1 MPEVEPARPFLKWAG
16 GKSQLLDQFAALYPP
31 ALQAGRIARY
41 VEPFVG
47 GGAVFL
53 DVIQRYPIRE
63 AYLLDVN
70 RDLILAYQVIQRDPE
85 ALIERLGVYHDHY
98 YSLDRDARERYFYD
112 MRDAYNDMRDAY
124 NDMRDAYNDM
134 RDQAGPMPVPE
145 RRIRRVAHLI
155 FLNKTCFNGLYR
167 VNAKGEFNVPFGRY
181 KKPAILDAE
190 NLRRLST
197 LLQDVTLIC
206 GDFRQCAPHVDD
218 VSFVYFDPPYRPLN
232 PTSSFTSYARN
243 GFDDEDQIALGRFY
257 ARLDRQTGARL
268 MLSNADPANVDPD
281 DAFFE
286 DLYAGY
292 QIHRVYANRSINSKG
307 GRRGKISELV
317 ITNY

>member
-1 MPEVEPARPFLKWAG
+1 MPVSETARPFLKWAG
-16 GKSQLLDQFAALYPP
+16 GKSQLLDQFASLYPP
-31 ALQAGRIARY
+31 ALQAGRISRY

-53 DVIQRYPIRE
+53 DVIQQYPIRE

-85 ALIERLGVYHDHY
+85 ALIERLSVYHDHY
-98 YSLDRDARERYFYD
+98 YGLDSDARERYFYD
-112 MRDAYNDMRDAY
+112 MRDAYNNMRAQVDPA
-124 NDMRDAYNDM
+124 RCS
-134 RDQAGPMPVPE
+134 E

-190 NLRRLST
+190 NLRRLSS

-206 GDFRQCAPHVDD
+206 GDFRQCAPYVDD
-218 VSFVYFDPPYRPLN
+218 ATFVYFDPPYRPLN

-243 GFDDEDQIALGRFY
+243 GFDDDDQIALGRFY

-281 DAFFE
+281 DDFFE

-307 GRRGKISELV
+307 GRRGKISELL